1 MSVPVPRKK
10 ALAGLLAL
18 LVLAAY
24 ACGGDSC
31 DDELLTGTE
40 LGADDVVLVEDEPT
54 ETPTATEEPKE
65 TPTPVES
72 EPTPEPTPEPTVT
85 STPEPTPDDEPTP
98 TPGPDGEIVTI
109 LIDTYTWGQSQKTIA
124 LQEVL
129 GITADGFYGS
139 GTRAAHLAE
148 LENRGLSTAGVP
160 ENPSSSSPST
170 TVPSTQVVSVDAD
183 DNRLIAGADY
193 TVEATGFIPGST
205 VEVELHSDPWS
216 FGTWIA
222 DSDGRIAARIQ
233 VPPSTIQGQHRIV
246 VRELITVDQA
256 ITRSAL
262 RAEIP
267 VDVTIDETPPVLVSA
282 SLSPTT
288 VDVTSGSQDV
298 VLTLEITD
306 DVSGA
311 YGMMWSFN
319 GVWSIS
325 GCCVDS
331 PQLPNSL
338 QRVSGTTTDGT
349 WQATFPVP
357 AGTPPGPV
365 CLEDWMISDRLN
377 NTSSGE
383 IPDLCFTILNAGG

>member
-1 MSVPVPRKK
+1 MSRF
-10 ALAGLLAL
+10 LTLLATVIVAAGCTGGGATETVS
-18 LVLAAY
+18 VL
-24 ACGGDSC
+24 
-31 DDELLTGTE
+31 
-40 LGADDVVLVEDEPT
+40 DEPSASITSIAEEEATAAPTTT
-54 ETPTATEEPKE
+54 EA
-65 TPTPVES
+65 
-72 EPTPEPTPEPTVT
+72 T
-85 STPEPTPDDEPTP
+85 STTSEATTTTTAASDTSTTTEAAPTTTEATP
-98 TPGPDGEIVTI
+98 ITSEATLTPGPEEEIITI
-109 LIDTYTWGQSQKTIA
+109 LIDTYTWGQSQKTVA

-129 GITADGFYGS
+129 GITADGIYGS
-139 GTRAAHLAE
+139 GTRAAHLVE

-170 TVPSTQVVSVDAD
+170 TVPSTQVVSVDAE

-246 VRELITVDQA
+246 VRELIKVDQA

>member
-1 MSVPVPRKK
+1 MIRV
-10 ALAGLLAL
+10 LTLLAAM
-18 LVLAAY
+18 LVAAGC
-24 ACGGDSC
+24 AGD
-31 DDELLTGTE
+31 EATE
-40 LGADDVVLVEDEPT
+40 TVSVLDEPSAST
-54 ETPTATEEPKE
+54 TSIAEEEATTAPTTAATPTTTEAATTTTEASTTSEA
-65 TPTPVES
+65 TPTPM
-72 EPTPEPTPEPTVT
+72 PE
-85 STPEPTPDDEPTP
+85 
-98 TPGPDGEIVTI
+98 GEIISI

-129 GITADGFYGS
+129 RITDDGFYGS
-139 GTRAAHLAE
+139 GTLAAHLAE

-160 ENPSSSSPST
+160 DNPSSSSPTTTTT
-170 TVPSTQVVSVDAD
+170 TVPSMQMVSVDAED
-183 DNRLIAGADY
+183 DRLIAGADY
-193 TVEATGFIPGST
+193 TVEAAGFIPGST

-233 VPPSTIQGQHRIV
+233 VPPSTLQGQHHLV
-246 VRELITVDQA
+246 VREHITVAQA
-256 ITRSAL
+256 MTRSAL

-267 VDVTIDETPPVLVSA
+267 VVVTIDETPPVLVSA

-288 VDVTSGSQDV
+288 VDVASGSQDV

-311 YGMMWSFN
+311 YGMMWNFN

-338 QRVSGTTTDGT
+338 QQVSGTTTDGT

-365 CLEDWMISDRLN
+365 CLDSWSISDRLS
-377 NTSSGE
+377 NTSSGV